1 MRRGG
6 EKFNWRLIFFIFTR
20 LNTFQTFR
28 LGLEQTKKTPKKP
41 CHVQS
46 KSFFCHVDYHL
57 SRIINEKTKK
67 NFSLKQTLQ
76 SNTFYPNCS
85 RNSFGNSVV
94 FSDAI
99 NPSGACFL
107 FISLLRQKTFSCVQM
122 LFIISNTQQHL
133 LLCQICKIT
142 TNGFHTFY
150 FGTRLT
156 FN

>member
-1 MRRGG
+1 MTMRRGG

-67 NFSLKQTLQ
+67 TSLWSKHFRAILFTQIAQGTLLGILSSFLMQ
-76 SNTFYPNCS
+76 SIQVAP
-85 RNSFGNSVV
+85 V
-94 FSDAI
+94 FFLFLYWDRKLFLVFK
-99 NPSGACFL
+99 CFL
-107 FISLLRQKTFSCVQM
+107 
-122 LFIISNTQQHL
+122 LFLIPNN
-133 LLCQICKIT
+133 IC
-142 TNGFHTFY
+142 FY
-150 FGTRLT
+150 VRYAK
-156 FN
+156 